1 MLDAYH
7 SNASRIGWV
16 RWVENMVEKV
26 WVRESAEGDF
36 PLRNDDQINLPPLVV
51 PDLKSGASVRK
62 G

>member
-1 MLDAYH
+1 VGRKHGGKSL
-7 SNASRIGWV
+7 
-16 RWVENMVEKV
+16 
-26 WVRESAEGDF
+26 VRESAEGDF